1 MEISDRMTIDLLSH
15 YAYVLHE
22 DVTKLTDYEIDVA
35 RKFAVGFTKNNY
47 KYKEYTSDFNN
58 FVDKQIYKAITKY
71 DYEKLEKELFDE
83 IKLCNDLV
91 GINNWEYSIYSNYD
105 YDDYLFIE
113 TKNNKSNTFKIRY
126 NIKNKSIENCNIENS
141 LDFNLM
147 GIIYDNSYDLEEI
160 DNIKI

>member
-1 MEISDRMTIDLLSH
+1 MEISDRMTLDLLSH

-22 DVTKLTDYEIDVA
+22 DVTKLTDTEIDEA
-35 RKFAVGFTKNNY
+35 RKFATEFTKNNY
-47 KYKEYTSDFNN
+47 KYKEYTSDFNK
-58 FVDKQIYKAITKY
+58 FVDKQIYKAITEY
-71 DYEKLEKELFDE
+71 DYEILEKEIFDE

-91 GINNWEYSIYSNYD
+91 GINNWRHSIYSNYD
-105 YDDYLFIE
+105 YDNYLFIE

-141 LDFNLM
+141 SDFNLM
-147 GIIYDNSYDLEEI
+147 GTIHNDSYTLEEI